1 MPKTKLKEEHV
12 SKLNSRALAREKYTM
27 FTVTCLSTG
36 KPKML
41 VGLFYL
47 SDVIVVEIVGG
58 MEAKVILVEREN
70 VEEKQ
75 L

>member
-1 MPKTKLKEEHV
+1 MPKTKLKEKHV

-36 KPKML
+36 KPRCCRS
-41 VGLFYL
+41 FYL
-47 SDVIVVEIVGG
+47 SDVIVVEIVGR

-70 VEEKQ
+70 VEKKQ